1 MKRFSFFTYCIWGV
15 AVLAAFVVADDTTTP
30 PPVVIYEELSVFTTP
45 SPPPIN
51 IIGIDGLDDDD
62 VTLGTHLTTL
72 TAAATPQKNKQQQIQ
87 KHIQD
92 TEHASDDV
100 GDDHEEP
107 ESDKPKKN
115 HKSAATSTTTTRSAH
130 KKKNGIHAKHM
141 VCSVVVG
148 SLICYSVNQEDVT
161 FDAAE
166 CVVAPIPNSPDGKN
180 YTVCSRS
187 LI

>member
-1 MKRFSFFTYCIWGV
+1 MKSFSFFTYCIWGV

-30 PPVVIYEELSVFTTP
+30 LPVIIDEELSVFTTP
-45 SPPPIN
+45 SPPPIK
-51 IIGIDGLDDDD
+51 IIGFDSLDDD
-62 VTLGTHLTTL
+62 VLALTTP
-72 TAAATPQKNKQQQIQ
+72 ATPQKNKQQQIQ

-92 TEHASDDV
+92 TEPASDDV
-100 GDDHEEP
+100 GGDHEES

-115 HKSAATSTTTTRSAH
+115 HKSVTTATRSAH
-130 KKKNGIHAKHM
+130 KKKNSIHAKHM

-166 CVVAPIPNSPDGKN
+166 CVAAPIPNSPDGKN